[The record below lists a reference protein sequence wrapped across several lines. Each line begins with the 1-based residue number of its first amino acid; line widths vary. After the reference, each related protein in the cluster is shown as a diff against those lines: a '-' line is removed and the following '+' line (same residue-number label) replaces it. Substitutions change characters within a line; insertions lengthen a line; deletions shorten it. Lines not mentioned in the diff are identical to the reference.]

1 MDSRVFPTPTS
12 RNLGMLLSISF
23 FAMRILQYLA
33 EQETGASLGLQI
45 DLPDVLPDDPQG
57 EEDQPPVAHAEQI
70 TLAQPMMVAPVAQ
83 RTME

>member
-1 MDSRVFPTPTS
+1 
-12 RNLGMLLSISF
+12 MLLSISF

-57 EEDQPPVAHAEQI
+57 EEDQPMAHTEQI